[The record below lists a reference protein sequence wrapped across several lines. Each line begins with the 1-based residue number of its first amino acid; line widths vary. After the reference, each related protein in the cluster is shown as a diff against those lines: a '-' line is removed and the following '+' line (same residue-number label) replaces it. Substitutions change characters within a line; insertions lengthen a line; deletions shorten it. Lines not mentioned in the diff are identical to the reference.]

1 MQKIKKI
8 IFFFSLFFLTIPL
21 ICLSAVADGGGGGTG
36 GGAGDT
42 TPLDTTAI
50 TCLGNISSANSIP
63 DIIGC
68 LYNSVVALSGICAL
82 LMIIIGGFEW
92 LISAGDV
99 GRIGSAKEKISSAII
114 GLLIVLASYLILTV
128 IGINP

>member
-1 MQKIKKI
+1 MRKIKKI
-8 IFFFSLFFLTIPL
+8 IFLSLFFLSFPL
-21 ICLSAVADGGGGGTG
+21 LSFAAVFCTTFTG
-36 GGAGDT
+36 E
-42 TPLDTTAI
+42 PK
-50 TCLGNISSANSIP
+50 

-68 LYNSVVALSGICAL
+68 LYNDVVLLSGICAL

-92 LISAGDV
+92 LISTGDV

-128 IGINP
+128 IGIKP

>member
-1 MQKIKKI
+1 MNKIKKI
-8 IFFFSLFFLTIPL
+8 IFIFLFLFFPL
-21 ICLSAVADGGGGGTG
+21 FSFAFNFDFTG
-36 GGAGDT
+36 G
-42 TPLDTTAI
+42 PKE
-50 TCLGNISSANSIP
+50 
-63 DIIGC
+63 IIGN
-68 LYNSVVALSGICAL
+68 LYTDVVEFSGICAL

-128 IGINP
+128 IGIKP